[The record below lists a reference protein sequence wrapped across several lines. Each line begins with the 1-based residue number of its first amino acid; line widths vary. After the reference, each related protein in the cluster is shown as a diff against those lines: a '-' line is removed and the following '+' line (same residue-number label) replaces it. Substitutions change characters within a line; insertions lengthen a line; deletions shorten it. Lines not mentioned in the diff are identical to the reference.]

1 MSKTLLAGLLV
12 VGLLWAGCKA
22 TKVITGAPVKITSK
36 ELKAKLQEKTF
47 TYQTLQAKL
56 SISYE
61 TPEESRS
68 FKGDLRVKKD
78 SAIWLSVTPLLG
90 LEVVRVYITPDTVHI
105 LDRLHKQYIIEPLDV
120 LEKRYGLPDDFSL
133 LQALLIGD
141 IYPHFAHA
149 DTVQFVDSAYQIV
162 QEKGGLHQVLW
173 VEPYSFNL
181 TRLNVHHK
189 ASNHRVEARFSDYES
204 IDDQSFAETREWML
218 SSEDRFAAELG
229 FSRVRINNPL
239 QFTFVVPDKYE
250 RVE

>member
-1 MSKTLLAGLLV
+1 MSKPLLV
-12 VGLLWAGCKA
+12 GMLCLGLLWVGCKA
-22 TKVITGAPVKITSK
+22 TKTITGAPVKITSK
-36 ELKAKLQEKTF
+36 ELKAKLKEKTL
-47 TYQTLQAKL
+47 TYHTLQAKL

-61 TPEESRS
+61 TPQEKRS

-90 LEVVRVYITPDTVHI
+90 LEVARIYITPDTVYI
-105 LDRLHKQYIIEPLDV
+105 LDRLNKQYVRQPLHQ
-120 LEKRYGLPDDFSL
+120 LEERYGLPDDFSL
-133 LQALLIGD
+133 LQSLLIGD
-141 IYPHFAHA
+141 IYPHFANA

-181 TRLNVHHK
+181 TRLNVHQK
-189 ASNHRVEARFSDYES
+189 ASNHQVEARFSDYELVEE
-204 IDDQSFAETREWML
+204 QPFANSRSWQL
-218 SSEDRFAAELG
+218 SSEDQ
-229 FSRVRINNPL
+229 FSADLSFNRVRINNPL